1 MKPNLPPINC
11 PVAPIDILL
20 YVTGRHYRH
29 YHSLPRVAVAVPDC
43 EQHYQYLMT
52 YIHTYI
58 YT

>member
-29 YHSLPRVAVAVPDC
+29 YHSLPRVAVPDC